1 MNGHTFLRSY
11 RVIMLLGTASF
22 LYSMFSYTMP
32 DDWQTEE

>member
-11 RVIMLLGTASF
+11 RIIMLLGTASF
-22 LYSMFSYTMP
+22 LYTAFSYSMP